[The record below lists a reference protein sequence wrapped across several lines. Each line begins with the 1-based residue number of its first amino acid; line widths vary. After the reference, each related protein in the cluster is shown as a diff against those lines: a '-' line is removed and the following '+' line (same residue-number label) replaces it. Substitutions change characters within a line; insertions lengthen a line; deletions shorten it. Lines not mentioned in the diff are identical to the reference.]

1 MHIEVSLKMKKNS
14 KNVNQKCIFLYI
26 YILYI
31 IYGYE
36 DTRVSD
42 IFLLYILMNK

>member
-1 MHIEVSLKMKKNS
+1 MLIKSVY
-14 KNVNQKCIFLYI
+14 FYI